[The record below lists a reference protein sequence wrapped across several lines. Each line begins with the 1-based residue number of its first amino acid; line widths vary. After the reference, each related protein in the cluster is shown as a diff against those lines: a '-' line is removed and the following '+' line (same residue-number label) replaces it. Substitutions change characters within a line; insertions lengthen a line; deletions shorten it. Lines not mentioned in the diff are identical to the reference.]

1 MVESLMR
8 GITPGTR
15 ALALTWVHS
24 STGLKLPMA
33 EISRAVA
40 GINRRRSESERI
52 LVCLDGVHGFGVED
66 FEVQELG
73 CDFFMAGCHKWLFGP
88 RGTGIVWGRE
98 GAWARL
104 SPTIPSFMD
113 GESWN
118 AWALEREPKGTSD
131 ATRMSP
137 GGFKPFEHQWAMV
150 EAFRF
155 HEAIGKPEVAKR
167 THELSRQLK
176 EGLAKMAHVRLY
188 TPMDDALS
196 AGIVCFGVNGISA
209 RGVVERLAGN
219 GIVAT
224 TTPYLESYPRFSPC
238 VYNTPEDLD
247 ARCARCARSPSL
259 RGCNAPQAAPDH
271 RNSGNEPL
279 SAPALAS
286 VPGAAVLA
294 AP

>member
-1 MVESLMR
+1 MGIALVYHGLGLAEDDEVLTTEHDYYATHAALRLAAERSGASVRSVRLHERPEAARAESMVERLMR
-8 GITPGTR
+8 GITPRTR
-15 ALALTWVHS
+15 AL
-24 STGLKLPMA
+24 G
-33 EISRAVA
+33 
-40 GINRRRSESERI
+40 RRRQPKARPIRGI

-118 AWALEREPKGTSD
+118 AWALEREPEGTTD

-137 GGFKPFEHQWAMV
+137 GGFKPFEHQWAMA

-155 HEAIGKPEVAKR
+155 HEAIGKPQVAKR
-167 THELSRQLK
+167 THELSRQIK

-209 RGVVERLAGN
+209 RRVVERLAEN
-219 GIVAT
+219 SIVAT
-224 TTPYLESYPRFSPC
+224 TTPYRESYPRFSPC
-238 VYNTPEDLD
+238 VYNTREDVD
-247 ARCARCARSPSL
+247 AAL
-259 RGCNAPQAAPDH
+259 RQV
-271 RNSGNEPL
+271 R
-279 SAPALAS
+279 ALA
-286 VPGAAVLA
+286 
-294 AP
+294 